1 MQKATPPNV
10 PHAVSSPLILRFT
23 HFHRAL
29 SLSLSLALEAS
40 ISLLQGFTG
49 EEICHEM
56 GGSGKWIKALIAG
69 IKKQE
74 QDGCE
79 RSGGGDNGRSR
90 KWTKLW
96 RSSSWDH
103 LSLRRAS
110 RGSSHRSAA
119 SEASDAS
126 SVADAFTA
134 AAATVVRAP
143 PRDFRVVRQEWA
155 AIRIQT
161 AFRAFLAR
169 RALRALRG
177 IVRLQAIVRGRQVRK
192 QAAVTLRCMQ
202 ALVRVQARV
211 RARRVRLSTEGQ
223 AVQRMLE
230 ARRGQ
235 LDPLKEAEEGWC
247 DSPGTLQEVRA
258 KLQMRQEGAVKRE
271 RAIAYA
277 LCQKQSLSTMNGR
290 SKQTTA
296 SLRHHGLDKGSGKWS
311 WLERWMAA
319 KPWENRLMECKG
331 QKDLPE
337 AESKE
342 DDCGIR
348 TTYGEPGSVK
358 IKKNNVTMRVSAR
371 PPGITHNHGC
381 RTRST
386 SSPSTELY
394 YNESSASSSSFCM
407 STPIS
412 SSTLLGSERTEDSN
426 RSRPSYMSLT
436 ESIKAKQRAF
446 DVRRMMMQG
455 RPSADARSHRRTL
468 SSIDI
473 KSTDRL
479 NHSAFSCNLENPLPQ
494 RVKIS
499 MRSMEKEDGYY
510 GKEHTFVS
518 YGS

>member
-1 MQKATPPNV
+1 MPLLAKDKAVMSAMDEVKAPTEVENSSSFQSCTEHDEMRAEPLK
-10 PHAVSSPLILRFT
+10 HDDLVS
-23 HFHRAL
+23 HC
-29 SLSLSLALEAS
+29 E
-40 ISLLQGFTG
+40 
-49 EEICHEM
+49 
-56 GGSGKWIKALIAG
+56 KA
-69 IKKQE
+69 
-74 QDGCE
+74 
-79 RSGGGDNGRSR
+79 RSGGGGNARSR

-103 LSLRRAS
+103 LSLRRGS
-110 RGSSHRSAA
+110 RGSSHRSA
-119 SEASDAS
+119 ASDAS

-161 AFRAFLAR
+161 AFRAFLA
-169 RALRALRG
+169 
-177 IVRLQAIVRGRQVRK
+177 IVRGRQVRK

-211 RARRVRLSTEGQ
+211 RARRVRMSTEGQ
-223 AVQRMLE
+223 A
-230 ARRGQ
+230 
-235 LDPLKEAEEGWC
+235 EGWC
-247 DSPGTLQEVRA
+247 DSPGTLEEVRA

-277 LCQKQSLSTMNGR
+277 LCQ
-290 SKQTTA
+290 
-296 SLRHHGLDKGSGKWS
+296 KGSGKWS

-342 DDCGIR
+342 DNCGIC

-358 IKKNNVTMRVSAR
+358 IKKTNMSMRVSAR
-371 PPGITHNHGC
+371 PPTITHNHGGC

-426 RSRPSYMSLT
+426 RSWPSYMSLT

-446 DVRRMMMQG
+446 NVPRMMMQQG
-455 RPSADARSHRRTL
+455 HPSADARSHRRTL

-494 RVKIS
+494 RDKLS
-499 MRSMEKEDGYY
+499 MRSMDKEDGYY